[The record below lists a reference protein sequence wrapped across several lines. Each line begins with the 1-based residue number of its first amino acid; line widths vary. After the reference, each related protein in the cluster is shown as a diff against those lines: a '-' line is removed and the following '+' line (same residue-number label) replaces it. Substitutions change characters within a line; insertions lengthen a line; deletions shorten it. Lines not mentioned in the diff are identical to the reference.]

1 MVTALMDREQS
12 PSIKALPRFQSE
24 SLLTRIALQ
33 GTPKE
38 GSPLPTYYG
47 EVVLQFEKDIRVD
60 GVLGNSAH
68 DRRLELGD
76 L

>member
-1 MVTALMDREQS
+1 
-12 PSIKALPRFQSE
+12 
-24 SLLTRIALQ
+24 LQ